1 MSFDTVAGLLRT
13 RIDSRWGI
21 VWASLLLLRLV
32 VSYFFLFF
40 LFYLSSRRKRRNE
53 DKQRQN
59 FPLLSWVE
67 WRTVIQV
74 EELSVRVREREMEI
88 GTQNKSK
95 KRREIEKKGDISSF
109 IFLFSFTFHF
119 MWRVSQVAWPRSD
132 TSTLFP
138 FYFLPSVWVV
148 VVIVYICRE

>member
-1 MSFDTVAGLLRT
+1 LSASMSFDTAAELLRT

-21 VWASLLLLRLV
+21 VWASLLLLLV

-40 LFYLSSRRKRRNE
+40 IFYLSSRRKRRNE

-74 EELSVRVREREMEI
+74 EELSVRERERW
-88 GTQNKSK
+88 K
-95 KRREIEKKGDISSF
+95 
-109 IFLFSFTFHF
+109 
-119 MWRVSQVAWPRSD
+119 
-132 TSTLFP
+132 
-138 FYFLPSVWVV
+138 
-148 VVIVYICRE
+148 